1 MLKLPPL
8 HKLVL
13 LLALLAGC
21 SAVDP
26 GTRDE
31 PTVLQANQVQLIP
44 AELLVTKG
52 ITTDGRNDSGD
63 PDTFI
68 PFLPDNFSFTLSA
81 QADTRVRH
89 NWFGFRAR
97 AGSVNRDR
105 NVRAQ
110 WLGPRGLIGYEML
123 PHGLNFTEPVEMLI
137 DITLLLDTGLWDIAE
152 LVIYLD
158 NENGTYT
165 PLPSTPETEMDEGRE
180 RVLLRTELEH
190 FSKYVIGVGP
200 PPGGNSGN

>member
-1 MLKLPPL
+1 MLKLPSL

-13 LLALLAGC
+13 LLALLSGC
-21 SAVDP
+21 SSVDS
-26 GTRDE
+26 GAGDE
-31 PTVLQANQVQLIP
+31 PTVLQANQVQLISSD
-44 AELLVTKG
+44 LLVAKG
-52 ITTDGRNDSGD
+52 VTTDGRNDSGD
-63 PDTFI
+63 PEAFN

-105 NVRAQ
+105 NIRAQ

-123 PHGLNFTEPVEMLI
+123 PHGLNFSEPVDMLI
-137 DITLLLDTGLWDIAE
+137 DITLLVDSGLWDITQ

-158 NENGTYT
+158 NEDGTYT
-165 PLPSTPETEMDEGRE
+165 PLPSTPENEDGEGRE
-180 RVLLRTELEH
+180 RTLLRTELEH

-200 PPGGNSGN
+200 PPGGNGGN